1 MKFYLSFFI
10 CKAICHYYCPNKIRI
25 TEPTIITK
33 EYLAISSHSNLVKQ
47 YLFHWYT
54 SLATITR
61 SEIEPSKIDT
71 TSQQAKPIK
80 SRLLN
85 VSNFFQVIVF
95 PPYIN
100 RLSSKLRRHQGMPI
114 PPANTKDDMTRP

>member
-1 MKFYLSFFI
+1 MLY
-10 CKAICHYYCPNKIRI
+10 R
-25 TEPTIITK
+25 TT
-33 EYLAISSHSNLVKQ
+33 SSHSNLVKQ

-71 TSQQAKPIK
+71 ASQQAKPAK

-95 PPYIN
+95 LLVNYPISNEHIKECRYF
-100 RLSSKLRRHQGMPI
+100 QPI
-114 PPANTKDDMTRP
+114 PRMI